1 MTQQIPGV
9 PDGWELVHAMR
20 FAEAGEYI
28 LDELGKPYLSVMGS
42 GRPFPIIRKIEKPAR
57 YRPFED
63 AREADQFWNA
73 SLRIANS
80 IPESKDSRFRI
91 NTIGCDGITIGL
103 EFYSYKAAF
112 DGFSVDD
119 DGTPFGVKIDE

>member
-1 MTQQIPGV
+1 MNSNQIPGV

-42 GRPFPIIRKIEKPAR
+42 GRPFPIIRKIEKPAE
-57 YRPFED
+57 YRPFVSCVEIEPVFNRNLRWKNG
-63 AREADQFWNA
+63 AIGL
-73 SLRIANS
+73 LRISIADNGGIFIGSANYTFQ
-80 IPESKDSRFRI
+80 R
-91 NTIGCDGITIGL
+91 
-103 EFYSYKAAF
+103 AF
-112 DGFSVDD
+112 DVLVLD